1 MSIHTIKNTINNPI
15 NNPTI
20 NNGIDN
26 NGDLAISAVNLTRKF
41 GDLTAVNSLNL
52 QVEKQTIYGFLGPNG
67 SGKTTAIRLFT
78 GLLKPTSGSVN
89 VLGLSLPN
97 DANQLRLQIGYMTQ
111 KFSLYEDLTV
121 KENLQFIGKIFG
133 LAPKGQKNRIEEL
146 ISTYQLNALSNQLS
160 GSMSGGQKQRLALA
174 AAVMHKPKLL
184 FLDEP
189 TSAVDPE
196 NRREFWEQ
204 LFDLCDQGTTILV
217 STHYM
222 DEAERCHKLAILE
235 NGIKRAD
242 GSPSTLMNDMSS
254 HVVEI
259 ASNNL
264 RQLKQQ
270 LIQFPEIVTAAQ
282 LGAHLRV
289 LVKKRIDDPIHF
301 LKQLNIIPAN
311 DEMSLVRPSLEDVF
325 VTCTGSN
332 LVKGNT

>member
-1 MSIHTIKNTINNPI
+1 MSSDTE
-15 NNPTI
+15 
-20 NNGIDN
+20 
-26 NGDLAISAVNLTRKF
+26 LAICAQALTRKF
-41 GDLTAVNSLNL
+41 SDVSAVIALDLN
-52 QVEKQTIYGFLGPNG
+52 VEKQTIYGFLGPNG

-78 GLLKPTSGSVN
+78 GLLKPTSGSIN
-89 VLGLSLPN
+89 VLGLELPSQGN
-97 DANQLRLQIGYMTQ
+97 ELRRQIGYMTQ

-121 KENLQFIGKIFG
+121 KENLQFIGKIYG
-133 LAPKGQKNRIEEL
+133 LSPKEQKRRVEEL
-146 ISTYQLNALSNQLS
+146 LSVYQLNSLSAQLS

-174 AAVMHKPKLL
+174 AAVIHQPKLL

-222 DEAERCHKLAILE
+222 DEAERCHKLAVLE

-242 GSPSTLMNDMSS
+242 GSPEELMNDMSA

-270 LIQFPEIVTAAQ
+270 LINLPEVSSAAQ

-289 LVKKRIDDPIHF
+289 LIKKNIVDPVQF
-301 LKQLNIIPAN
+301 LRQLNIIPTN
-311 DEMSLVRPSLEDVF
+311 DHMAIVRPSLEDVF

-332 LVKGNT
+332 VSKGANI

>member
-1 MSIHTIKNTINNPI
+1 MSTVNEI
-15 NNPTI
+15 
-20 NNGIDN
+20 
-26 NGDLAISAVNLTRKF
+26 AICAKGLTRKF
-41 GDLTAVNSLNL
+41 GDVTAVNTLDLN
-52 QVEKQTIYGFLGPNG
+52 VEKKTIYGFLGPNG

-78 GLLKPTSGSVN
+78 GLLKPSSGSIN
-89 VLGLSLPN
+89 VLGLTLPN
-97 DANQLRLQIGYMTQ
+97 QANKLRMQIGYMTQ
-111 KFSLYEDLTV
+111 KFSLYDDLTV
-121 KENLQFIGKIFG
+121 KENLQFIGKIYG
-133 LAPKGQKNRIEEL
+133 LSPKEHKKRVEEL
-146 ISTYQLNALSNQLS
+146 LSTYQLNSLSTQLS

-174 AAVMHKPKLL
+174 AAVIHKPKLL

-242 GSPSTLMNDMSS
+242 GSPQELMNSMSA

-259 ASNNL
+259 SSNNL

-270 LIQFPEIVTAAQ
+270 LINLPEVTSAAQ

-289 LVKKRIDDPIHF
+289 LVKKSIAEPVKF
-301 LKQLNIIPAN
+301 LSQLNIVPTN
-311 DEMSLVRPSLEDVF
+311 DPMVIVRPSLEDVF

-332 LVKGNT
+332 LIKGGN